1 MRRFHGMA
9 TRCLGQYRGWRRLLE
24 RYREGLTLQACLLE
38 AWGYQHL
45 TGTKPK
51 KTASHLVRVTDL
63 QASNTQNWYN
73 STRIRLLAD
82 DNPGTIKTLQY
93 ALRLDSGN
101 PFHLRQLAKAQSL
114 EGHYEQA
121 IASFN

>member
-1 MRRFHGMA
+1 VGA
-9 TRCLGQYRGWRRLLE
+9 P
-24 RYREGLTLQACLLE
+24 TLNGDKA
-38 AWGYQHL
+38 
-45 TGTKPK
+45 K